1 MAKTARLKLWL
12 QIAQL
17 KVWQDGMVS
26 LAYAWWA
33 NVWMWIYAL
42 HAPGKKMKKKQ
53 TWSFH
58 THLLTPFSNT
68 WHIHNAALAIV
79 PFSWPTTICD
89 AFTALYV
96 CVSSNCSK
104 WLRGSSKKRMKD
116 WGGGGGLV
124 LVHSCWPTCNAI
136 SAAGQSPSGG
146 VSPCMVLFLDDIFT
160 YHPYHPSPPHP
171 IPHTRVHILNVLFVP
186 VPNIFGATF
195 SLYSADRTFVLL
207 KNHFMP

>member
-1 MAKTARLKLWL
+1 MPSLTLYQRVSFSTLSTGQNKFMDLAKHAEGLDIRPNNVMAKTARLKLWL

-96 CVSSNCSK
+96 CE
-104 WLRGSSKKRMKD
+104 
-116 WGGGGGLV
+116 
-124 LVHSCWPTCNAI
+124 
-136 SAAGQSPSGG
+136 
-146 VSPCMVLFLDDIFT
+146 
-160 YHPYHPSPPHP
+160 
-171 IPHTRVHILNVLFVP
+171 
-186 VPNIFGATF
+186 
-195 SLYSADRTFVLL
+195 L
-207 KNHFMP
+207 KLQ

>member
-1 MAKTARLKLWL
+1 MLPWPLFH
-12 QIAQL
+12 
-17 KVWQDGMVS
+17 S
-26 LAYAWWA
+26 LGQQQF
-33 NVWMWIYAL
+33 VML
-42 HAPGKKMKKKQ
+42 
-53 TWSFH
+53 S
-58 THLLTPFSNT
+58 LL
-68 WHIHNAALAIV
+68 
-79 PFSWPTTICD
+79 
-89 AFTALYV
+89 YM

-116 WGGGGGLV
+116 WGGRGLV

-160 YHPYHPSPPHP
+160 YHPYHPSPHHP
-171 IPHTRVHILNVLFVP
+171 TPHTRVHILNVLFVP